1 MWFMSWRLLKWHR
14 AELGDLFTRLMCLC
28 FHFLIAMVFEVD
40 WVILCYMFFSWNQLH
55 LCKTMQIIQHEVTD
69 VVNQLVNHPQLITTF
84 PHVSQSPRVSA
95 KRRLQ
100 DFPVVPKLPESSQAP
115 KATHGRQ
122 TWRTGLKDLISCL
135 HQMFPH
141 SYWYTHRPKLQ
152 SHARGPQV

>member
-14 AELGDLFTRLMCLC
+14 AELGDLFTRLMC

-40 WVILCYMFFSWNQLH
+40 WVILCYMVFFVESASFMQDYANYPTWGHWCGQPA
-55 LCKTMQIIQHEVTD
+55 CKSSPI
-69 VVNQLVNHPQLITTF
+69 NY
-84 PHVSQSPRVSA
+84 HVSQSPRVSA

-152 SHARGPQV
+152 SHARWPQV